1 MHEGSW
7 WYCKDC
13 GSVFMYED
21 IRFEKVENRHWWLD
35 DCPVETWC
43 DRLCPECGSM
53 DIDECE
59 YCEYCG
65 DPFKPGELIDYICE
79 RCRKE
84 EENMLVQSAKHDV
97 QELAN
102 KANQIVESISNGENV
117 TISIT
122 VSNGYTK
129 YTCYKK
135 VGPDKFETIFE
146 GCNID
151 PGKIRI

>member
-1 MHEGSW
+1 
-7 WYCKDC
+7 
-13 GSVFMYED
+13 
-21 IRFEKVENRHWWLD
+21 
-35 DCPVETWC
+35 
-43 DRLCPECGSM
+43 
-53 DIDECE
+53 
-59 YCEYCG
+59 
-65 DPFKPGELIDYICE
+65 
-79 RCRKE
+79 
-84 EENMLVQSAKHDV
+84 MLVQSAKHDV

-151 PGKIRI
+151 PDKIRI